1 MALRDCAEGEGMKNI
16 IGIDPGTTQSA
27 FVIWDGFKILQM
39 GIWDN
44 TKLNC
49 YLAGDQIDF
58 VFVTDRI
65 DALIIEKIESMG
77 MAVGASVFETVY
89 WTGIFACTYGIG
101 FTMRM
106 PRRDVKLHLCGSMR
120 AKPANIRQALID
132 RFEPDLKPRQ
142 RPKGIMKGL
151 TNHTLDAFALAVTW
165 WDKNVGILRRE

>member
-1 MALRDCAEGEGMKNI
+1 MKSI
-16 IGIDPGTTQSA
+16 IAIDPGTTQSA
-27 FVIWDGFKILQM
+27 FVIWDGLTIFQM

-49 YLAGDQIDF
+49 YLAGDEIDF

-77 MAVGASVFETVY
+77 MAVGASTFETVY
-89 WTGIFACTYGIG
+89 WTGIFACTWGVD
-101 FTMRM
+101 FTVRM
-106 PRRDVKLHLCGSMR
+106 PRRDVKMHLCNSMR

-165 WDKNVGILRRE
+165 WDQHSK